1 MLREKADEL
10 RLGPFGIGK
19 IKFGVELLLGA
30 QEIARAQTGAPDQ
43 LLYLCT
49 RGRRLQVFDDFRLDT
64 AFAQQR
70 KRISRG
76 AAVGIVIDRDRLG
89 THIAY
94 VSTILP

>member
-10 RLGPFGIGK
+10 SLGPFGIGK

-49 RGRRLQVFDDFRLDT
+49 RGRRLQVFDDFGSIPRSRSSAS
-64 AFAQQR
+64 AFREVPQ
-70 KRISRG
+70 
-76 AAVGIVIDRDRLG
+76 LG
-89 THIAY
+89 
-94 VSTILP
+94 L